1 MGYREKCVRAGLLS
15 LGVAALAWSVTAQP
29 GISAAGQAGDA
40 RDQARRERFTPATA
54 ADAEGPA
61 LRIAAVANLTEA
73 LAAFDNVTNGFS
85 PQGPAFDT
93 LEEDDVVPL
102 RSFNDNRFIFEEVET
117 IADGLGP
124 TYNAQSCRECHQNV
138 VTGGASQI
146 TEQRTGHLTGGRFF
160 DSQGGSLIASR
171 ATHPDA
177 TELVA
182 SGDNIRTFRM
192 STNLLGAG
200 FVEAVA
206 NSALLAIRD
215 AQPSSMRG
223 FAVTVPVLERPGQTR
238 IGRFGWKAQHGSL
251 ASFAA
256 DAYLNEMGI
265 TTPVLPTE
273 NSISG
278 KDVTQFDT
286 VADPE
291 DDGVDVNA
299 FADFM
304 RALKAPP
311 RGAITSAVRSG
322 EQTFNQIGCG
332 TCHTPTL
339 VTASPGTVIN
349 GGAMTVGAAL
359 GNKIIHP
366 YSDYLLHDIGTSDG
380 IPIQP
385 TSEFAPTANRMRTAP
400 LWGLRTRNR
409 LMHDG
414 LTFTREEAIL
424 RHAGQASTVTT
435 RYRNLSSFERN
446 NLVAFLNSL

>member
-1 MGYREKCVRAGLLS
+1 MRETERCVRVGLLS
-15 LGVAALAWSVTAQP
+15 LGVAAVAWSFTAQRQ
-29 GISAAGQAGDA
+29 ISAAGQTTDAA
-40 RDQARRERFTPATA
+40 RDQLRQRMFTAATA
-54 ADAEGPA
+54 ADPEGPP
-61 LRIAAVANLTEA
+61 LRLSSIQSLTEA
-73 LAAFDNVTNGFS
+73 LAAYDNKTNGFTD
-85 PQGPAFDT
+85 QGTFDA
-93 LEEDDVVPL
+93 
-102 RSFNDNRFIFEEVET
+102 NRETFEEVEQ

-146 TEQRTGHLTGGRFF
+146 TEQRTGHMIGGRFF

-177 TELVA
+177 MELVA
-182 SGDNIRTFRM
+182 VGDTIRTFRI

-200 FVEAVA
+200 YVEAVA
-206 NSALLAIRD
+206 NTTLTAIRD
-215 AQPSSMRG
+215 LQPAAMRG
-223 FAVTVPVLERPGQTR
+223 LAITVPVLEQPGRTR
-238 IGRFGWKAQHGSL
+238 IGRFGWKSQHGSL
-251 ASFAA
+251 QSFAA

-265 TTPVLPTE
+265 TSPLFPTE

-278 KDVTQFDT
+278 KDVSQYDT
-286 VADPE
+286 VPDPE
-291 DDGVDVNA
+291 DNGEDVLQ
-299 FADFM
+299 FAGFM
-304 RALKAPP
+304 RALKAPS
-311 RGAITSAVRSG
+311 RGEMTPAVKSG
-322 EQTFNQIGCG
+322 EQVFNQIGCV
-332 TCHTPTL
+332 TCHVSSL
-339 VTASPGTVIN
+339 ITAAPGTVIN
-349 GGAMTVGAAL
+349 GGALTVTAAL

-385 TSEFAPTANRMRTAP
+385 TDEFAPTASRMRTAP

-424 RHAGQASTVTT
+424 RHAGQAADVTT
-435 RYRNLSSFERN
+435 RYRALSSTDKA

>member
-1 MGYREKCVRAGLLS
+1 MGEREKCVRMGLVS
-15 LGVAALAWSVTAQP
+15 LGVAAVAWSFTAQHQ
-29 GISAAGQAGDA
+29 ISAAGQTTDAA
-40 RDQARRERFTPATA
+40 RDQVRQQTFTAATA
-54 ADAEGPA
+54 ADPEAPPPR
-61 LRIAAVANLTEA
+61 LSSVQSPTEA
-73 LAAFDNVTNGFS
+73 LAAYDNKTNGFTT
-85 PQGPAFDT
+85 QAAFDANKET
-93 LEEDDVVPL
+93 
-102 RSFNDNRFIFEEVET
+102 FEEVEQ

-138 VTGGASQI
+138 VTGGASQV
-146 TEQRTGHLTGGRFF
+146 TEQRTGHLIGGRFF

-182 SGDNIRTFRM
+182 IGDTVRTFRI

-200 FVEAVA
+200 FVEAVSNTTLTA
-206 NSALLAIRD
+206 VRD
-215 AQPSSMRG
+215 AQPAFMRG
-223 FAVTVPVLERPGQTR
+223 LAITVPVLEQPGRTR
-238 IGRFGWKAQHGSL
+238 IGRFGWKSQHGSL
-251 ASFAA
+251 QSFAA

-265 TTPVLPTE
+265 TNPLLPTE

-278 KDVTQFDT
+278 KDVSQYDT
-286 VADPE
+286 VKDPE
-291 DDGVDVNA
+291 DDGEDVLK

-304 RALKAPP
+304 RALKAPS
-311 RGAITSAVRSG
+311 RGALTAAVRSG
-322 EQTFNQIGCG
+322 EQVFNGIGCG

-339 VTASPGTVIN
+339 VTAAPGTVIN
-349 GGAMTVGAAL
+349 GGALTVPAAL
-359 GNKIIHP
+359 GNKVFHP

-385 TSEFAPTANRMRTAP
+385 TDEFMPTASRMRTAP
-400 LWGLRTRNR
+400 LWGLRIRNR

-424 RHAGQASTVTT
+424 RHAGQATGVTN
-435 RYRNLSSFERN
+435 RYRGLSSTDKA

>member
-1 MGYREKCVRAGLLS
+1 MSYREKCVRVGMLS
-15 LGVAALAWSVTAQP
+15 LGVAALAWSLTDQHSV
-29 GISAAGQAGDA
+29 SAAGQAPDR
-40 RDQARRERFTPATA
+40 RDQQRRQTFTPATA
-54 ADAEGPA
+54 ADDEAPA
-61 LRIAAVANLTEA
+61 LRTAAVAAAVAAPVEA
-73 LAAFDNVTNGFS
+73 LAAFDNVTNGFAI
-85 PQGPAFDT
+85 QAIFDA
-93 LEEDDVVPL
+93 
-102 RSFNDNRFIFEEVET
+102 NRETFEEVEV

-146 TEQRTGHLTGGRFF
+146 TEQRAGHLIGGRFF

-177 TELVA
+177 IELVTP
-182 SGDNIRTFRM
+182 GENIRTFRM
-192 STNLLGAG
+192 STNVLGAG

-215 AQPSSMRG
+215 GQPSTMRG
-223 FAVTVPVLERPGQTR
+223 YAVTVPVLEQPGRTR
-238 IGRFGWKAQHGSL
+238 IGRFGWKSQHGSL
-251 ASFAA
+251 KSFAA

-265 TTPVLPTE
+265 TSPLMPNE
-273 NSISG
+273 NTTSG
-278 KDVTQFDT
+278 NDVAPYDT

-291 DDGVDVNA
+291 DDGDDVDK

-304 RALKAPP
+304 RATKAPP
-311 RGAITSAVRSG
+311 RGAITAAVRSG
-322 EQTFNQIGCG
+322 EQVFNAIGCG

-339 VTASPGTVIN
+339 VTAATGTIIN
-349 GGAMTVGAAL
+349 GGAMTVPAAL

-385 TSEFAPTANRMRTAP
+385 TDEFAPTASRMRTAP
-400 LWGLRTRNR
+400 LWGLRVRNR

-414 LTFTREEAIL
+414 LTFTREDAIL
-424 RHAGQASTVTT
+424 RHAGQASVVTS
-435 RYRNLSSFERN
+435 RYRNLSSTN
-446 NLVAFLNSL
+446 KALLVAFLNSL

>member
-1 MGYREKCVRAGLLS
+1 MGEREKCVRVGLVS
-15 LGVAALAWSVTAQP
+15 LGVAAVAWSFTAQHQ
-29 GISAAGQAGDA
+29 IAAAGQTTDAA
-40 RDQARRERFTPATA
+40 RDQVRQQMFTAATA
-54 ADAEGPA
+54 ADPEAPPPRLA
-61 LRIAAVANLTEA
+61 SVQSPTEA
-73 LAAFDNVTNGFS
+73 LAAYDNKTNGFTS
-85 PQGPAFDT
+85 QATFDANKET
-93 LEEDDVVPL
+93 
-102 RSFNDNRFIFEEVET
+102 FEEVEQ

-138 VTGGASQI
+138 VTGGASQV
-146 TEQRTGHLTGGRFF
+146 TEQRTGHLIGGRFF

-182 SGDNIRTFRM
+182 IGDTVRTFRI

-200 FVEAVA
+200 FVEAVSNTTLTA
-206 NSALLAIRD
+206 VRD
-215 AQPSSMRG
+215 AQPAFMRG
-223 FAVTVPVLERPGQTR
+223 LAITVPVLEQPGRTR
-238 IGRFGWKAQHGSL
+238 IGRFGWKSQHGSL
-251 ASFAA
+251 QSFAA

-265 TTPVLPTE
+265 TSPLLPTE

-278 KDVTQFDT
+278 KDVSQYDT
-286 VADPE
+286 VKDPE
-291 DDGVDVNA
+291 DDGEDVLK

-304 RALKAPP
+304 RALKAPS
-311 RGAITSAVRSG
+311 RGALTAAVRSG
-322 EQTFNQIGCG
+322 EQVFNGIGCG

-339 VTASPGTVIN
+339 VTAAPGTVIN
-349 GGAMTVGAAL
+349 GGALTVPAAL
-359 GNKIIHP
+359 GNKVIHP

-385 TSEFAPTANRMRTAP
+385 TDEFVPTASRMRTAP
-400 LWGLRTRNR
+400 LWGLRIRNR

-424 RHAGQASTVTT
+424 RHGGQAGGVTN
-435 RYRNLSSFERN
+435 RYRALSSADKA